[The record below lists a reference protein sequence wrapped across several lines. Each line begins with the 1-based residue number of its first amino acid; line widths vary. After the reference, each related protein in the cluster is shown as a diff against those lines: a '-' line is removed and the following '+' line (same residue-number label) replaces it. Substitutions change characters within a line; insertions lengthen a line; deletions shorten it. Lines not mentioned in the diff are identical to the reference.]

1 MGSYNLFENLK
12 LKNFSILP
20 GSETKL
26 LKGLELGCTGI
37 ITATCNVTA
46 ELSRKVYDDFFAG
59 KNQLYNDK
67 LCDVRNTFDKYNLIS
82 GLHTFCAQNDNTYK
96 NILPPLRLLNKNLHY
111 KLLFHPDLYFGEAYT
126 NGEIVIE
133 NGTLTDFLDLALMN
147 IGRGELN
154 FFSYLMNRLRGS
166 YRYLTNFNF
175 IKKSKM
181 NVSHH
186 YDISDG
192 LYDLFLDPKGQY
204 SCAYFKDEN
213 DNLETAQNNKINHI
227 IKKLNIKS
235 DQKVLDI
242 GCGWGSLAI
251 DIAKSAQCEVTGI
264 TLSENQL
271 NYCNQKAKEL
281 NLENQVKFKL
291 MDYRELNEK
300 FDRIVSVGMCE
311 HVGRKF
317 YKKFFNQIEKMLKD
331 DGISL
336 IHTIGS
342 VNPPRDPHPWITK
355 YIFPGGYTP
364 SLSEVTTPIE
374 KAGLIVTDIEV
385 LRMHYSHT
393 LRHWK
398 ENCLNNKDKIIEMFD
413 EKFFRMWEFY
423 LAGCEMAFK
432 WGDQVVYQFQLTK
445 NYTSTP
451 VTRDYIYQ

>member
-1 MGSYNLFENLK
+1 MQLARFLNKVFEKDGFILIDANSKKYIIGSPNSENPIQIR
-12 LKNFSILP
+12 ILDKQLHF
-20 GSETKL
+20 KL
-26 LKGLELGCTGI
+26 LI
-37 ITATCNVTA
+37 
-46 ELSRKVYDDFFAG
+46 
-59 KNQLYNDK
+59 Q
-67 LCDVRNTFDKYNLIS
+67 
-82 GLHTFCAQNDNTYK
+82 
-96 NILPPLRLLNKNLHY
+96 
-111 KLLFHPDLYFGEAYT
+111 PDLYLGEAYT
-126 NGEIVIE
+126 EGKIVIE

-147 IGRGELN
+147 IGRKN
-154 FFSYLMNRLRGS
+154 INIISYLINKLRGS

-186 YDISDG
+186 YDISDD
-192 LYDLFLDPKGQY
+192 LYDLFLDPKRQY
-204 SCAYFKDEN
+204 SCAYFKNEN
-213 DNLETAQNNKINHI
+213 DSLETAQNNKIQHI
-227 IKKLNIKS
+227 IKKLNIKPN
-235 DQKVLDI
+235 QKVLDI

-251 DIAKSAQCEVTGI
+251 DVAKSTQCEVTGI
-264 TLSENQL
+264 TLSENQFK
-271 NYCNQKAKEL
+271 YCTQKTKEL
-281 NLENQVKFKL
+281 NLENQLTFKL
-291 MDYRELNEK
+291 MDYRELNDK
-300 FDRIVSVGMCE
+300 FDRIVSVGMFE

-317 YKKFFNQIEKMLKD
+317 YNKFFKQIDNLLDKD
-331 DGISL
+331 GVSL

-374 KAGLIVTDIEV
+374 KAGLIVSDIEV
-385 LRMHYSHT
+385 LRLHYAHT

-398 ENCLNNKDKIIEMFD
+398 ENCIKNKEKIISMFD